1 MKGGSAM
8 FNVKYLSSENNVE
21 LWFFDDVVRT
31 KNIDMDNVAE
41 SDIKKF
47 EDCNLGEKIDR
58 LKRRKLYYQNQRHEL
73 RRLIDVNLVGD
84 CSFVTLTF
92 REHIEDI
99 SLANKEFEKF
109 IKRLKYHFEKEDS
122 KFELKYL
129 AVNERTKKNRVH
141 YHIVFFDF
149 PYIKKSVLEKIWKN
163 GFIDIRLI
171 RQNMKTKEGELVPR
185 TNVAL
190 YVSKYFAKQYEL
202 SDVDL
207 KSGEL
212 KNENYKKKAFFKS
225 TNLIKVEYYKEIY
238 NDEILENMKNLI
250 KDKALHSSFYNR
262 LVPSDDYKKTGELL
276 PSGVS
281 YFVISKTDFIE
292 LFKE

>member
-1 MKGGSAM
+1 MKGGLAM

-31 KNIDMDNVAE
+31 KNTDIDNVAE
-41 SDIKKF
+41 SEIKKF
-47 EDCNLGEKIDR
+47 EDCNLGEKIER

-92 REHIEDI
+92 RDHIEDI

-109 IKRLKYHFEKEDS
+109 IKRLKYYFEKENP

-149 PYIKKSVLEKIWKN
+149 PYIKKSVLENIWKN
-163 GFIDIRLI
+163 GFVDIRLI
-171 RQNMKTKEGELVPR
+171 RQNMKTKDGELVPR

-212 KNENYKKKAFFKS
+212 KNDNYKKKAFFKS
-225 TNLIKVEYYKEIY
+225 TNLIKVEYLKEIY
-238 NDEILENMKNLI
+238 NDNIIENMKNLI
-250 KDKALHSSFYNR
+250 KGKALHSSFYNR
-262 LVPSDDYKKTGELL
+262 LVPSDNYKKTGELL